1 MNRFPPP
8 SFYKSTLVF
17 FCCVLS
23 WLISSCGVKHNRPID
38 RTPEDTPIL
47 SCNQDL
53 SAWQSEMC
61 SFDTALH
68 INGSASLLSKER
80 SGISLSCSIDLVR
93 NKGIRISVR
102 PVIFIEAIRAY
113 ITPQSIEV
121 YDLIHDNK
129 AILEYSNLSR
139 LLGCTIS
146 YNDLQDLLTGEV
158 CSDAETSLSINRDQS
173 GTTKVLVSS
182 PNGKNLHYGLDNL
195 CRPIWVRLS
204 SPNYPEGAVVNYRRE
219 DQRLFPIELHLSLS
233 ETKHSHSI
241 EAELQINSV
250 EESSPST
257 ILPMIERKPKG
268 NFTEMSPQQLIGAF
282 L

>member
-23 WLISSCGVKHNRPID
+23 WLVSSCGVKHNRPID

-53 SAWQSEMC
+53 SAWQSEMR

-68 INGSASLLSKER
+68 INGSASLLSKGR

-268 NFTEMSPQQLIGAF
+268 NFTEVSPQQLIGAF